1 MATAALLTA
10 GTLLATL
17 ARAATATLLGSG
29 ALRGRAL
36 GSRGGSILGTAVPG
50 AATLGTAAVTRPAAR
65 YAHLALGNLV
75 CHGRHLGLLRR
86 AAMAAAAARRRG
98 TGILATLLAGGSAL
112 PRLARRGGAE
122 GVIAFLA

>member
-10 GTLLATL
+10 GALLATL

-36 GSRGGSILGTAVPG
+36 GSRGGSILGTA
-50 AATLGTAAVTRPAAR
+50 AVTGPAAR